1 MAQEE
6 RLMADELQ
14 PKPYQR
20 PKIERREVI
29 DTLIGLVPIGSG
41 GLGESK
47 T

>member
-1 MAQEE
+1 MV
-6 RLMADELQ
+6 DESQ
-14 PKPYQR
+14 PKPYER

-29 DTLIGLVPIGSG
+29 DTLIGFVPTGSG